1 MPPQSQSEKG
11 QIELADLR
19 KISIFA
25 DLPEDQLAWLAER
38 FEEVRIPAGEIYAR
52 PGDRLDHLVVILEGE
67 FQMQRNDTP
76 DWSPWIARAGQVTGV
91 LPYSRLTHYR
101 GTGRAVLPTRIL
113 RLHRDYFPE
122 MLRRMPELG
131 GRLVALMS
139 DRIRESARL
148 ETQHEKLMALGKLS
162 AGLAH
167 ELNNPASAAR
177 RAASGLLE
185 ALEGVR
191 DASLKL
197 MQHSLTKQQRE
208 AIARFEMDATHRLP
222 APSSNPIEVS
232 DREDRL
238 TQWLEAHGVEE
249 AWKVAPALSESCIET
264 DELESLVGEIGS
276 AVLGPALNRS
286 TKLLSIYG
294 LVREIDNSTRRISEL
309 VAAVKEYSYL
319 DQAPFKELDVHKGL
333 DNTLLIFGYRLKR
346 GFTVIRQYDPN
357 LPPICA
363 HGGELNQVWTNLIDN
378 ALDAMG
384 EKGELR
390 VRTARELEGI
400 LVEIGDNGPGV
411 PPEIQPRIFDPFFT
425 TKGVGDGTGL
435 GLDTVCRIIRNH
447 HGTIHVESKPGDTR
461 FQVRLPLDQ
470 PAPPRSED
478 RSKTL
483 PDETLKSSEPNLER

>member
-1 MPPQSQSEKG
+1 MPAQSQREPKPVVVAELR
-11 QIELADLR
+11 QI
-19 KISIFA
+19 SVFA
-25 DLPEDQLAWLAER
+25 DLPEDELAWLAER
-38 FEEVRIPAGEIYAR
+38 FEEAEIPAGAVYAR
-52 PGDRLDHLVVILEGE
+52 PGDPLDHLMVILEGE
-67 FQMQRNDTP
+67 FQMQRNDAP
-76 DWSPWIARAGQVTGV
+76 DRPPFVARAGQVTGV

-101 GTGRAVLPTRIL
+101 GTGRAVLPTRVL
-113 RLHRDYFPE
+113 RLHKDHFPE

-139 DRIRESARL
+139 DRIREAARL

-185 ALEGVR
+185 ALEAVR
-191 DASLKL
+191 DASLRL
-197 MQHSLTKQQRE
+197 TQHPLTHEQKE
-208 AIARFEMDATHRLP
+208 AIARFEMDAAHRLP
-222 APSSNPIEVS
+222 APSSNPIEAS

-249 AWKVAPALSESCIET
+249 AWKLAPALAESCIET
-264 DELESLVGEIGS
+264 NELEALAGEIGTT
-276 AVLGPALNRS
+276 VLGPVLNRS

-333 DNTLLIFGYRLKR
+333 DNTLLIFGHRLKR
-346 GFTVIRQYDPN
+346 GVTVIRQYDPN
-357 LPPICA
+357 LPRICA

-378 ALDAMG
+378 ALYAMG
-384 EKGELR
+384 DKGELR
-390 VRTARELEGI
+390 VRTACEPEGI

-425 TKGVGDGTGL
+425 TKGVGEGTGL
-435 GLDTVCRIIRNH
+435 GLDTVCRIVRNH
-447 HGTIHVESKPGDTR
+447 HGAVRLESQPGDTR
-461 FQVRLPLDQ
+461 FQVRLPLEQ
-470 PAPPRSED
+470 PVAARGEGQSQTA
-478 RSKTL
+478 R
-483 PDETLKSSEPNLER
+483 DEGR